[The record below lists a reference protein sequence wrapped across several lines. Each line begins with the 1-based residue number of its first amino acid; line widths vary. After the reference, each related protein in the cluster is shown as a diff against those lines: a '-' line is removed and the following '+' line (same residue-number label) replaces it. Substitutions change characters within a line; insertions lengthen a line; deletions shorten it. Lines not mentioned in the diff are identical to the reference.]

1 MIMLQLAPAPL
12 LNILIINNT
21 APISHSLIAS
31 TLLFSD
37 WLASTLLICSDFSA
51 GTLLI
56 SDLTE
61 LVNGFW
67 LVWWGSHS
75 STLHSLKYSNLT
87 TYQLSLNYFPL
98 HSVVFWLIL
107 WRPSLSFSV
116 SQTVLWLVM
125 ISIWD
130 RESESDLR
138 GVSSHIPEIVN

>member
-1 MIMLQLAPAPL
+1 MLQLAPAPL

-87 TYQLSLNYFPL
+87 TYQLSLNYFPFIL
-98 HSVVFWLIL
+98 LSSDWFCGDLLLASLCHKQFSDWL
-107 WRPSLSFSV
+107 WFQFETG
-116 SQTVLWLVM
+116 SQ
-125 ISIWD
+125 SQIWE
-130 RESESDLR
+130 ESALTFLKLL
-138 GVSSHIPEIVN
+138 IN